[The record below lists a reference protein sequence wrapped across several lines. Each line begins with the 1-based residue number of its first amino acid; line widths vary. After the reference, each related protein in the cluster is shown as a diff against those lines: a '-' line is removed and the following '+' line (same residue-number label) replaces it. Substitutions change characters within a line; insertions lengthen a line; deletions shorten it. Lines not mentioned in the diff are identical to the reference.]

1 MQQNIMKLALTF
13 YSVLKMPVR
22 DIVACSVVAE
32 KAGFGYISVAESFY
46 RDAFVLSSAIASK
59 TNKIKFGSSII
70 PIHTR
75 TPFQIAMAT
84 ATVNEVSNGRVGYVG
99 LGVGYRNRIERYFG
113 VKIEKSFSK
122 MKEYVEIIRGL
133 LSGTDFSYHGKF
145 FDFNDF
151 PKLVPRPLK
160 IPILF
165 GSSGDKMI
173 RLAGHVGD
181 GLVLNSIGT
190 LGYYKHV
197 LSVLH
202 DARRDASRKS
212 TKYEIA
218 SSIIFSVSDKH
229 EDAVN
234 AARHDVLF
242 YVLYPELDP
251 VIAKTPYIETVKE
264 IRKTYA
270 KGKIDESLLLISDK
284 MVEDLSVC
292 GTAKECRKKMQK
304 LFDFGITLPI
314 IRVSVQSFVESE
326 RKQVFLEAINSLKRL

>member
-1 MQQNIMKLALTF
+1 MKLALTF
-13 YSVLKMPVR
+13 YSVLKMPIK
-22 DIVACSVVAE
+22 DIITCSIASE
-32 KAGFGYISVAESFY
+32 KAGFEYISAAESFY

-59 TNKIKFGSSII
+59 TNRIKFGSSII

-75 TPFQIAMAT
+75 TPFQIAMAST
-84 ATVNEVSNGRVGYVG
+84 TLNEISNGRLGYIG
-99 LGVGYRNRIERYFG
+99 LGIGYRSRIEKYFG
-113 VKIEKSFSK
+113 VKIEKSSSK

-145 FDFNDF
+145 FDFTGF
-151 PKLVPRPLK
+151 PKLVSRPLK

-173 RLAGHVGD
+173 RLAGRVGD

-190 LGYYKHV
+190 REYYKHV

-218 SSIIFSVSDKH
+218 SSVIFSVSDKH
-229 EDAVN
+229 EEAVN

-251 VIAKTPYIETVKE
+251 VIAKTPYVETVKE

-270 KGKIDESLLLISDK
+270 QGKTNESLLLISDK

-292 GTAKECRKKMQK
+292 GTAKECRKKMRK

-314 IRVSVQSFVESE
+314 IRVSVQPFKENR
-326 RKQVFLEAINSLKRL
+326 RKQVFLEAINSLKRI